1 MSSTMNR
8 SVAAL
13 LLGASMFATGNGLAH
28 ASETSG
34 MIDGGTAVER
44 ADTLLAEGKTVHA
57 RAILLSLTQS
67 SNALSLTDAERARA
81 SDMLQT
87 ANRRMRQMDTVEQT
101 IQKAEFALRTDDLVS
116 AEQQAMSVLS
126 DTNAANDSKRRA
138 HKVVQD
144 AGVRRAMLAATV
156 GADVDAAVELFR
168 RGDYAQAKSA
178 LERITQTGVTLDAR
192 RARTVEQYRT
202 RIIDLEFARGSAFS
216 APIAMSLFEEREDE
230 ATPSWLLD
238 QPEGDRSGSYVIE
251 DVTPSGSPASA
262 TPPAASTTSNNSAL
276 LSSTAFNSAEQPDVD
291 VIEAAR
297 RFEAKS
303 LIGEADLA
311 FEERRLNESLNK
323 YNRAISQYG
332 QYLDASDIQRARNR
346 ISEIEVQIQAQG
358 GPSGGIG
365 DVIDER
371 GLVHERVI
379 ATYNNLLGQADTAL
393 AEGDTTRARDF
404 IAQARLELNRGR
416 SVLSEPDFESMQET
430 IQERIGAINTA
441 EEELR
446 RTEALT
452 QAEVLERETREAQI
466 AQLQRRDQKINEAI
480 ERVRSL
486 QQELKYEEALEVVD
500 QILFLDPIN
509 PAGLLLKD
517 VIEDTI
523 IYRDYR
529 DIQRA
534 KPLSWAKQAND
545 NLEAMIAPP
554 DLVNYPEDWPAISFR
569 RGSPLDLNESPA
581 DRSARAALNEDSG
594 PVMYDDN
601 FLVDVIANVTT
612 RAGVDID
619 VDWNSLEDIGIDQE
633 TPVSLRL
640 SGAAWSTVLDR
651 VLDKV
656 SEPDLPASWS
666 IQDGIL
672 TIASKDVLDQRTT
685 LAIYDINDLLFE
697 VPYFDNAP
705 EFDLNTVLQSGGGGG
720 GGGGGQSPFGGG
732 NTQADDRENREERIQ
747 QIIDLVQNSIDPD
760 GWVDLGGNTGTIQ
773 ELNGNLI
780 VTQTP
785 RSHRE
790 IVGLLDQLRQIR
802 SLQINVEA
810 RFLLVNEDFFEQ
822 IGFDLDVYLNRN
834 NEFNIAQTIDPSIT
848 LDDFFGENGELLPNV
863 TGGGLFPVDTD
874 GDGVADAITT
884 ITQPVFAPGT
894 QGDEFS
900 VIRGAQ
906 NSFGITSGL
915 TQAASGFAQEILNSN
930 PALGITGR
938 FLDDIQVDFLLE
950 ATQADRRT
958 VTLTAPRLTFMNGQR
973 AFIAVATQQTFVS
986 DLTPVVS
993 DSSVAFDPV
1002 ISTISSGVVLDVEGV
1017 ISSDRRYVTMTVLT
1031 SISEFEFDSDR
1042 DLSFTGGAGGTGGS
1056 TGQGTAE
1063 AFVQVPVT
1071 QATTLNTTVTVPDQ
1085 GTVLLGGQRVVNEV
1099 EIETGVPVLSK
1110 IPVLNRFFSNR
1121 SDVKEE
1127 QTVMVLIKP
1136 TILIQDE
1143 EEEKNFP
1150 GLLDQ
1155 LGG

>member
-13 LLGASMFATGNGLAH
+13 LLGATMFATGIGVA
-28 ASETSG
+28 
-34 MIDGGTAVER
+34 R
-44 ADTLLAEGKTVHA
+44 ADTVIAPFDLPTAIDKAQLRLDMGHTIEA
-57 RAILLSLTQS
+57 RAILLALTQS
-67 SNALSLTDAERARA
+67 GDAVSMTDAERERA
-81 SDMLQT
+81 SEMLRT
-87 ANRRMRQMDTVEQT
+87 ANARLRQMDRVEQS
-101 IQKAEFALRTDDLVS
+101 IQKAEYALKTDDLVS
-116 AEQQAMSVLS
+116 AEQQAMSVVTDTAAS
-126 DTNAANDSKRRA
+126 DDSKRRA
-138 HKVVQD
+138 HQVVQH
-144 AGVRRAMLAATV
+144 AAMRRATLAATV
-156 GADVDAAVELFR
+156 GADVDAAVERFR
-168 RGDYAQAKSA
+168 TGDYAQAKA
-178 LERITQTGVTLDAR
+178 EFARIIRTGVTLDAR
-192 RARTVEQYRT
+192 RARTVESYRS
-202 RIIDLEFARGSAFS
+202 RIIDLEFARGSAYD
-216 APIAMSLFEEREDE
+216 APISMSLFEDRADE
-230 ATPSWLLD
+230 APPSWLLD

-251 DVTPSGSPASA
+251 DVPSSGAPASETSPAA
-262 TPPAASTTSNNSAL
+262 TRVIDNSSL
-276 LSSTAFNSAEQPDVD
+276 LSSTAMNSSEQPDVD

-332 QYLDASDIQRARNR
+332 QYLDAADMQRARDR
-346 ISEIEVQIQAQG
+346 IAEIEVQTRAQG
-358 GPSGGIG
+358 GPQGGVDDVIG
-365 DVIDER
+365 DRAMIR
-371 GLVHERVI
+371 QRVL
-379 ATYNNLLGQADTAL
+379 ATYNSLLEQSNAAL
-393 AEGDTTRARDF
+393 ESGDTTRARDF

-416 SVLSEPDFESMQET
+416 SVLAEREFESMQE
-430 IQERIGAINTA
+430 RIEIEISEINETEEEIRRIDTA
-441 EEELR
+441 E
-446 RTEALT
+446 
-452 QAEVLERETREAQI
+452 QAERLQQETIDAQV

-480 ERVRSL
+480 ERVRAL

-529 DIQRA
+529 EISRDKRY
-534 KPLSWAKQAND
+534 SWAQQAIEN
-545 NLEAMIAPP
+545 ERAMIAPP

-569 RGSPLDLNESPA
+569 RGSPLDLNETPA
-581 DRSARAALNEDSG
+581 DRSAMAALNEDSG
-594 PVMYDDN
+594 PILYDDN

-633 TPVSLRL
+633 TPVTLRL
-640 SGAAWSTVLDR
+640 SNAAWNTVLDR

-666 IQDGIL
+666 VQDGIV
-672 TIASKDVLDQRTT
+672 TIASKDVLDQRTS

-705 EFDLNTVLQSGGGGG
+705 EFDLNTVLQSGS

-732 NTQADDRENREERIQ
+732 NNQNDDRENREERIQ

-834 NEFNIAQTIDPSIT
+834 NEFNIAQTIDPSIDFT
-848 LDDFFGENGELLPNV
+848 DFFGENGELLDNV
-863 TGGGLFPVDTD
+863 TGGGLFPIDTD
-874 GDGVADAITT
+874 GDTVADQIGL
-884 ITQPVFAPGT
+884 IQQPVFSPGT
-894 QGDEFS
+894 QGDQFS

-915 TQAASGFAQEILNSN
+915 TAAASGFAQEILNSN

-1031 SISEFEFDSDR
+1031 SISEFDFDSDR

-1056 TGQGTAE
+1056 TGGGTAE

>member
-1 MSSTMNR
+1 
-8 SVAAL
+8 
-13 LLGASMFATGNGLAH
+13 MFATGTGVTFAEE
-28 ASETSG
+28 ARVG
-34 MIDGGTAVER
+34 AFDGAQAVER
-44 ADTLLAEGKTVHA
+44 ASGLLAEGKTVHA
-57 RAILLSLTQS
+57 REVLLTLTRS
-67 SNALSLTDAERARA
+67 DASVGLTDAERVRA
-81 SDMLQT
+81 IEMLTT
-87 ANRRMRQMDTVEQT
+87 AERRLRQMDRVELSLQR
-101 IQKAEFALRTDDLVS
+101 AEFALRTDDLVS
-116 AEQQAMSVLS
+116 AEQQAMELM
-126 DTNAANDSKRRA
+126 NDSAAPNAVKRRA
-138 HKVVQD
+138 HEITQQ
-144 AGVRRAMLAATV
+144 ASMRRAVLSATL
-156 GADVDAAVELFR
+156 GEEADAAVQMFR
-168 RGDYAQAKSA
+168 RGEYAGAKA
-178 LERITQTGVTLDAR
+178 ELERIARTGVTLDAR
-192 RARTVEQYRT
+192 RARTIAQYRT
-202 RIIDLEFARGSAFS
+202 QIIDLELARGAAFD
-216 APIAMSLFEEREDE
+216 APIAMSLFEERSDE
-230 ATPSWLLD
+230 ETTPSWMLE
-238 QPEGDRSGSYVIE
+238 QPEDGATGSYVIE
-251 DVTPSGSPASA
+251 DISGSGGTQTGTIEAPAGTTQPQPANTSFT
-262 TPPAASTTSNNSAL
+262 TPIIGFED
-276 LSSTAFNSAEQPDVD
+276 SSQPDDVD

-303 LIGEADLA
+303 LLGEADVA
-311 FEERRLNESLNK
+311 FEERRLNEAMNK
-323 YNRAISQYG
+323 YSRAITDYG
-332 QYLDASDIQRARNR
+332 AYLDSGDTSRARNR
-346 ISEIEVQIQAQG
+346 IAEIEVQMNAQG
-358 GPSGGIG
+358 GPGTALV
-365 DVIDER
+365 DTLDDRELER
-371 GLVHERVI
+371 QRVI
-379 ATYNNLLGQADTAL
+379 ATYDNLMQQAAGAL
-393 AEGDTTRARDF
+393 RDGDTTHARDLV
-404 IAQARLELNRGR
+404 AQARLELNRGR
-416 SVLSEPDFESMQET
+416 RVLAEPAFEARQDAIEDRISE
-430 IQERIGAINTA
+430 INAA
-441 EEELR
+441 EELLR
-446 RTEALT
+446 ISEAEGRSADLD
-452 QAEVLERETREAQI
+452 RETREAEE
-466 AQLQRRDQKINEAI
+466 AQRIRRDQKINEAL

-486 QQELKYEEALEVVD
+486 QLELKYEEALEVVE
-500 QILFLDPIN
+500 QILFLDPIS

-523 IYRDYR
+523 IYRTFR
-529 DIQRA
+529 DTQRDKA
-534 KPLSWAKQAND
+534 TSYAKQTND
-545 NLEAMIAPP
+545 NQIAMIAPA

-569 RGSPLDLNESPA
+569 RGSPLDLNETPA
-581 DRSARAALNEDSG
+581 DRSAMTAMNEESG
-594 PVMYDDN
+594 PILYDDN
-601 FLVDVIANVTT
+601 FLVDVVANIST

-633 TPVSLRL
+633 TPVTLRL
-640 SGAAWSTVLDR
+640 SSAKWLTVLDR
-651 VLDKV
+651 VLEKV

-666 IQDGIL
+666 VQDGIL
-672 TIASKDVLDQRTT
+672 TVASEDVLRQRTV

-705 EFDLNTVLQSGGGGG
+705 EFDLSSVLQSGS

-732 NTQADDRENREERIQ
+732 GSGQDDRENREDRIQ
-747 QIIDLVQNSIDPD
+747 QIIDLMQNSIDPN

-780 VTQTP
+780 ITQTP
-785 RSHRE
+785 RSHRA
-790 IVGLLDQLRQIR
+790 IAGLLDQLRQIR

-822 IGFDLDVYLNRN
+822 IGFDLDVYFNPNGEFDINR
-834 NEFNIAQTIDPSIT
+834 TIDPTVT
-848 LDDFFGENGELLPNV
+848 LDSYFDPETGRLLDNIS
-863 TGGGLFPVDTD
+863 GGGFVVDTN
-874 GDGVADAITT
+874 GDGVPDAPLV
-884 ITQPVFAPGT
+884 QPAFPPGT

-915 TQAASGFAQEILNSN
+915 VSAASGFAQEILNSN

-1042 DLSFTGGAGGTGGS
+1042 NIQFTGGAGGTGGS
-1056 TGQGTAE
+1056 TGGGTAE

-1110 IPVLNRFFSNR
+1110 VPILNRFFSNR